1 MRILH
6 AGMGW
11 FSEEAGG
18 LSRYMS
24 QAVQSQSQAGHQVSA
39 LVTGTDTIHERS
51 GGLARPFA
59 RRDSR
64 LDRRLLGMRRHF
76 REILAASPS
85 PDLVAC
91 HFSLYARPI
100 LSDLRR
106 LPWVM
111 HFHGP
116 WAMEGAAEGQG
127 KLATWAKETLV
138 ERPLYHAAPRLVT
151 LSRFFADILVERF
164 GIDRT
169 RIATIPGGFA
179 PEPFLQAPGKSAA
192 RERLGLPQDRTILV
206 CVRRLAARMGIE
218 NLLDAVARLR
228 TDHPDLLLVIAG
240 KGPLAQTLAS
250 HVESA
255 RLSEH
260 VRLLGFVPD
269 DDLPSLYAAADL
281 SVVPTISLEG
291 FGLVV
296 AESMAAGTP
305 VVASRVG
312 ALPELLGSFRDDFL
326 APPTP
331 EGLATTLRNA
341 LTNLPDAADCRR
353 HAQQWSWD
361 SVTPRLLEVYQDV
374 VSKRSA
380 RPG

>member
-1 MRILH
+1 
-6 AGMGW
+6 MGW

-24 QAVQSQSQAGHQVSA
+24 QAVQSQSLAGHQVSA
-39 LVTGTDTIHERS
+39 LVTGTDAIRERS

-59 RRDSR
+59 RRDTR

-76 REILAASPS
+76 HEILAESPA

-100 LSDLRR
+100 LPDLRR
-106 LPWVM
+106 RPWVM

-127 KLATWAKETLV
+127 RLVTWAKEALI
-138 ERPLYHAAPRLVT
+138 ERPLYRAAPRLVT

-179 PEPFLQAPGKSAA
+179 PDPFLQAPGKSAA
-192 RERLGLPQDRTILV
+192 RARLGLPQDRTILV

-218 NLLDAVARLR
+218 NLLEAVSRLR
-228 TDHPDLLLVIAG
+228 ADHPDILLVIAG
-240 KGPLAQTLAS
+240 KGPLAKTLAS
-250 HVESA
+250 HVENA
-255 RLSEH
+255 DLSDA

-269 DDLPSLYAAADL
+269 EDLPSLYASADL

-312 ALPELLGSFRDDFL
+312 ALPELLGSFRDDLL

-331 EGLATTLRNA
+331 EGLAATLRHA
-341 LTNLPDAADCRR
+341 LGNLPDADSCRL
-353 HAQQWSWD
+353 HARQWSWD
-361 SVTPRLLEVYQDV
+361 CVTPQLLDIYQGV
-374 VSKRSA
+374 ISA
-380 RPG
+380 RSSRLR